1 MPDGNAT
8 PFIPH
13 CLSNQSPGQKS
24 RSTCSLILD
33 IFHYITLTI
42 LFMSLIL
49 VRQSEFKKEVS
60 DEPIFPP
67 TTRMNGFKLGI
78 GSWQEAKQ
86 FKKELRSS

>member
-8 PFIPH
+8 LFIPH
-13 CLSNQSPGQKS
+13 CLSNQSPGRKS

-33 IFHYITLTI
+33 VFHYITLTI

-49 VRQSEFKKEVS
+49 VRQSEFEKEVS

-67 TTRMNGFKLGI
+67 TTRMNGFKLGT
-78 GSWQEAKQ
+78 GSWQEATSIK
-86 FKKELRSS
+86 LRTFQ